1 MDNIWISQQALN
13 SSTQNHLLKLS
24 VSEFIFFLKLII
36 SWNPISW
43 ISMMYPLSM
52 NLLIC
57 ILFAR
62 NNALLLAADRV
73 SVHLNNISVATSERD
88 REGLITS

>member
-36 SWNPISW
+36 SWNTFHR
-43 ISMMYPLSM
+43 
-52 NLLIC
+52 IC
-57 ILFAR
+57 IKY
-62 NNALLLAADRV
+62 NY
-73 SVHLNNISVATSERD
+73 NIV
-88 REGLITS
+88 IYFFQC